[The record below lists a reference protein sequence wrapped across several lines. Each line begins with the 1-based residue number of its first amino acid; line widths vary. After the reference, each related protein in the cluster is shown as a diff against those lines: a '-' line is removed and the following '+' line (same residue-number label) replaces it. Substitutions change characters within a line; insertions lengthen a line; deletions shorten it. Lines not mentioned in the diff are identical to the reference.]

1 MVFRYRN
8 IFRFRYLF
16 AIIFAITAVLFV
28 YQYFF
33 HLKNSGSH
41 LIFLFSEI
49 HEKSLVQN
57 LSPLE
62 YLIIDL
68 TLFSFFIVFLF
79 VLFSIWYDYK
89 TSKEKIL
96 QAQTR
101 AQIIPIIINCV
112 YSDLLFLKK
121 TKGEDMILLKRLVS
135 EKRTL
140 EVYYRTIIHL
150 QELVNDDLSGR
161 LLELTNDI
169 GANKKIDY
177 FLHSIKDMDVLLGL
191 RTVRTLRYPVYIPLV
206 NKYLNNNNRKI
217 RLESVL
223 CLMSIPE
230 YNYPPSILD
239 YLPDLSISEINQI
252 FNTFKIKQPDDEMVS
267 YWLKSI
273 ESRNSVLAFMYLKET
288 KNNAYKNQAMEF
300 IKSHDFYIRTIAWD
314 YYTSVAENID
324 LWPMFALY
332 KHATSQK
339 KMLSLEVLRKF
350 EPDEMWRHFLEY
362 VIKNDEPHLKVIALD
377 ILMKND
383 PERFLK
389 YMTSRDEN
397 IQRAYR
403 EVINTFN

>member
-16 AIIFAITAVLFV
+16 VIIFAITAVLFV

-33 HLKNSGSH
+33 HLKDSGSH

-49 HEKSLVQN
+49 NEQSLVQN

-79 VLFSIWYDYK
+79 VLFSLWYDYK

-96 QAQTR
+96 QARTR
-101 AQIIPIIINCV
+101 VQIIPIIINCV
-112 YSDLLFLKK
+112 YSDLLFLRKA
-121 TKGEDMILLKRLVS
+121 KGEEMVLLKKLVS
-135 EKRTL
+135 QKRTL

-150 QELVNDDLSGR
+150 QELVDDDLSGR
-161 LLELTNDI
+161 LLEISVDT
-169 GANKKIDY
+169 GADKKINY
-177 FLHSIKDMDVLLGL
+177 FLHSIKDIDVLLGL
-191 RTVRTLRYPVYIPLV
+191 KTVKTLRYTVYIPLV
-206 NKYLNNNNRKI
+206 NKYLDNSNRKI
-217 RLESVL
+217 RLESIL

-230 YNYPPSILD
+230 YRYSPSILD

-252 FNTFKIKQPDDEMVS
+252 FNTFKLRKPDDEIFS

-273 ESRNSVLAFMYLKET
+273 ESRNSVLAFMYLKEV
-288 KNNAYKNQAMEF
+288 KNNAYKKQAIEF

-314 YYTSVAENID
+314 YYTSIAENVD

-339 KMLSLEVLRKF
+339 KMLSLKVLRNF

-377 ILMKND
+377 ILMKKD

-389 YMTSRDEN
+389 YMNTRDEN

-403 EVINTFN
+403 EVINIFN